1 MTVTQRLYQAARPVW
16 EACHAHPFVRGI
28 GDGTLPLE
36 QFRWFL
42 LQDYRYLFDYA
53 RVFAYGVIKAR
64 DPELMRIFSVN
75 LDAILG
81 GEMRLHRAYMA
92 RLGIPEA
99 QVFAVQPALANLS
112 YTHYMLAVAAAG
124 GPAGREVRVHHGDL
138 RRPQKPGKDPASA
151 HFGPMPA
158 QPGGGGPAGQAA

>member
-53 RVFAYGVIKAR
+53 MVFA
-64 DPELMRIFSVN
+64 
-75 LDAILG
+75 
-81 GEMRLHRAYMA
+81 
-92 RLGIPEA
+92 
-99 QVFAVQPALANLS
+99 
-112 YTHYMLAVAAAG
+112 
-124 GPAGREVRVHHGDL
+124 
-138 RRPQKPGKDPASA
+138 
-151 HFGPMPA
+151 
-158 QPGGGGPAGQAA
+158 